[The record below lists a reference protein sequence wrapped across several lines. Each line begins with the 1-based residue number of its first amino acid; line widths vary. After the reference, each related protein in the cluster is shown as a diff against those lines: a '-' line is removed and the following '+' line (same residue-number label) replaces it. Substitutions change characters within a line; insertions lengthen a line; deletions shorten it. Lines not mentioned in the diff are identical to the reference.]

1 MMSIRRQLL
10 GWLLGTLLLTGLAA
24 GGLTFVVARHEG
36 NEQLD
41 RQLQQLAWAVDL
53 SVPRPAPA
61 IPTMRD
67 VDPEDRYAL
76 VIWNADGSLAYA
88 APDSPSFPQASREGF
103 ADVDMPRERWRVY
116 TRLAAGKTLMIGQ
129 QRIIRDEIAAGSA
142 LYASLPVF
150 LLLPILGMM
159 TVWAIGR
166 SLRGLGATIAEVS
179 NRDAEH
185 LAPLSQER
193 IPVEIAPLLE
203 EMNRL
208 LARLQLAME
217 AQRRFVADAAHEL
230 RTPLAALQVQ
240 AQNLQHAT
248 AEDDRQERLAALLAG
263 IRRASGL
270 VEKLLEM
277 ARQEARDRKQHGE
290 MVDLAT
296 LLGQCLADAAPL
308 AARKNIDLGLVGE
321 APEAVFGD
329 AEALRILFGNLLENA
344 LKYTPPDGT
353 VDVRLSLSPA
363 GPRVEVLDSGPGVPE
378 ALLERVFDRFF
389 RIEGSG
395 LVGSGL
401 GLSLVQRIAE
411 RHQATVRLRNR
422 EQGGLA
428 VEVIFGNHAAQL

>member
-1 MMSIRRQLL
+1 MSIRRQLL

-61 IPTMRD
+61 IPTLRD

-88 APDSPSFPQASREGF
+88 APDSPSFPQALREGF
-103 ADVDMPRERWRVY
+103 ADVAMPRERWRVY
-116 TRLAAGKTLMIGQ
+116 THLAAGKTLMIGQ

-150 LLLPILGMM
+150 LLLPILGLM
-159 TVWAIGR
+159 TVWAIGL
-166 SLRGLGATIAEVS
+166 SLRGLGKTIAEVS
-179 NRDAEH
+179 DRDAEY
-185 LAPLSQER
+185 LAPLSLER
-193 IPVEIAPLLE
+193 IPAEIAPLLG

-208 LARLQLAME
+208 LARLQDAME

-230 RTPLAALQVQ
+230 RTPLAALQLQ
-240 AQNLQHAT
+240 AQNLPHAT
-248 AEDDRQERLAALLAG
+248 DEDDRQARLAVLLAG

-277 ARQEARDRKQHGE
+277 ARQESLDKETRCQH
-290 MVDLAT
+290 VDIVP

-308 AARKNIDLGLVGE
+308 AARKNIDLGLIGE
-321 APEAVFGD
+321 APEDVWGD
-329 AEALRILFGNLLENA
+329 AEALRILFGNLVENA
-344 LKYTPPDGT
+344 LKYTPPNGV
-353 VDVRLSLSPA
+353 VDVRMSHTQA
-363 GPRVEVLDSGPGVPE
+363 GSRIEVMDSGPGIPE

-411 RHQATVRLRNR
+411 RHHATVRLRNR
-422 EQGGLA
+422 EHGGLT
-428 VEVIFGNHAAQL
+428 VEVTFGVSPERF